1 MGVVLPLDEPRS
13 PRPVS
18 PVPRLVV
25 RAAVLAFLWW
35 ILTGGDAGS
44 WVIGA
49 PAVLAATVT
58 SVALGRPERW
68 RVSPA
73 GVARFLPFF
82 AWHALTGSID
92 VAYRAL
98 HPRLPIA
105 PSFEHYEIRLPDEG
119 PSRVLFVNVVSLLPG
134 TLSADLEG
142 DALTVHGLIGGTGT
156 IDRVRAL
163 EVRIAAIFDCDL
175 SEGDR

>member
-1 MGVVLPLDEPRS
+1 MPLDDPRS

-18 PVPRLVV
+18 SVPRLVV
-25 RAAVLAFLWW
+25 RAAVLAAVWW
-35 ILTGGDAGS
+35 TLTGGDAGS

-49 PAVLAATVT
+49 PAVLAAAVT
-58 SVALGRPERW
+58 SVALGRPARW

-98 HPRLPIA
+98 NPRLPIA
-105 PSFEHYEIRLPDEG
+105 PSFERYGIRLPDEG

-142 DALTVHGLIGGTGT
+142 DALTVHGLTGATDT
-156 IDRVRAL
+156 IDRVKAL
-163 EVRIAAIFDCDL
+163 EIRIAAIFDCDL